1 MIVEPPENGQIHF
14 MKLVIWGF
22 SEKNGCFYTILA
34 KSVPLPLH
42 LENNRLYFNHQQ
54 LVLKTDAEEIKQKK
68 GSKRVREGVSRMI
81 TVLQMD
87 FQGRR
92 ELEVAKTGL
101 SRYRK
106 KNVIAFAKWA
116 S

>member
-1 MIVEPPENGQIHF
+1 
-14 MKLVIWGF
+14 
-22 SEKNGCFYTILA
+22 
-34 KSVPLPLH
+34 
-42 LENNRLYFNHQQ
+42 
-54 LVLKTDAEEIKQKK
+54 
-68 GSKRVREGVSRMI
+68 MI

-116 S
+116 NLLPIQVVPQRKSVLFRSFNLEQDFFYPTLNDYQKKTGGNRYETL

>member
-1 MIVEPPENGQIHF
+1 MAVPRRF
-14 MKLVIWGF
+14 SASFRKLPTIFGVFSDLCGF
-22 SEKNGCFYTILA
+22 GFTLMAGSFIFLSTTACIE
-34 KSVPLPLH
+34 
-42 LENNRLYFNHQQ
+42 
-54 LVLKTDAEEIKQKK
+54 TDAEEIKQKK
-68 GSKRVREGVSRMI
+68 GSKRVRKGVSRMI